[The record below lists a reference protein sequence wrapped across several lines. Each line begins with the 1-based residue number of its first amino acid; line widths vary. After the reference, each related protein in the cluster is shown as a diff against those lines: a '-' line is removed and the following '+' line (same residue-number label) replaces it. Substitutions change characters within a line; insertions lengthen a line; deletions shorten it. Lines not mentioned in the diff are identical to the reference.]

1 MTIFWL
7 YELFSVALGCFRNG
21 QSRSVAWIGNIHTAC
36 MEERAVATV
45 ASISVDTLRI
55 SIEYVTVFF
64 KSSY

>member
-7 YELFSVALGCFRNG
+7 HELFSVALGCFRSG

-45 ASISVDTLRI
+45 ASISVDTMRI
-55 SIEYVTVFF
+55 SIDYVIIFCN
-64 KSSY
+64 SSW